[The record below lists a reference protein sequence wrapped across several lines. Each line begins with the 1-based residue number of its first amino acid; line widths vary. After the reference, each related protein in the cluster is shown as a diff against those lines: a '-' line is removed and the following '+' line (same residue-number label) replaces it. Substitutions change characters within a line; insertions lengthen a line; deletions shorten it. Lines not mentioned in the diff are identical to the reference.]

1 MANRFTSFG
10 RWATVPN
17 EIKRQLLLSFYL
29 TVAITL
35 AATVYYFISQPELP
49 FFYTL
54 PLPKQALGP
63 KEWLFFFPLISFL
76 ITLLH
81 MIIISIY
88 HDLTPLILK
97 LFASM
102 TSVIQVVQ
110 LLALIRI
117 ILITI

>member
-10 RWATVPN
+10 RWANVPAT
-17 EIKRQLLLSFYL
+17 IKKQLLLSFYL

-35 AATVYYFISQPELP
+35 ASTIYYFISQPELP

-54 PLPKQALGP
+54 PLPEQALGP
-63 KEWLFFFPLISFL
+63 KEWLFFFPAASFL
-76 ITLLH
+76 VTLIH

-88 HDLTPLILK
+88 HDLTPLLLR

-102 TSVIQVVQ
+102 TAVIQVVM
-110 LLALIRI
+110 LLALSRI